1 MEEVPNIITE
11 NKIRKGGKQPLG
23 KPPLKH
29 TTFYYC
35 FGLNKPDNEELR
47 QQVKTILNTLSE
59 KIENEL
65 MILQGSQQG
74 FKSFNLP
81 IIDSRE
87 TLMRRIEGRPKV
99 KFLFEIGKQ
108 TNNLYA
114 HYSFSISKRG
124 LDSQIDNRKVK
135 EFFETQY
142 ANQIILKS
150 QIYRDAKNDLP
161 TYAKKADVL

>member
-1 MEEVPNIITE
+1 MEEVANVINE

-35 FGLNKPDNEELR
+35 FCINKPDSEEIRNE
-47 QQVKTILNTLSE
+47 VKTVLSNLSE
-59 KIENEL
+59 KIENEI
-65 MILQGSQQG
+65 MVLQGSQQG
-74 FKSFNLP
+74 AKSFNLP
-81 IIDSRE
+81 VNDTRE
-87 TLMRRIEGRPKV
+87 KLKLRIEGTPKV
-99 KFLFEIGKQ
+99 KFLFEVGKQ

-124 LDSQIDNRKVK
+124 LDTQVDNKQVK
-135 EFFETQY
+135 EYLETQM
-142 ANQIILKS
+142 NGITLKG